1 MGKWV
6 KGYYSIFM
14 KCHLGMVNDYTARHI
29 QFCIE
34 KFHAKSQYYRL
45 TKRVS

>member
-14 KCHLGMVNDYTARHI
+14 KCHLGMVNDSFVGWYGDIGSVYIGTILHTGL
-29 QFCIE
+29 Q
-34 KFHAKSQYYRL
+34 S
-45 TKRVS
+45 